1 MQQSKLEI
9 AKNVKKPE
17 IENLSSAYLF
27 FYRLSRIFDYVA
39 ILRPLLLIPVW
50 TMVLLGYYKV
60 VSDKITTQIHL
71 PIVGNVGI
79 ILHPHGEV
87 LITLLLYSLLMGAIY
102 ILNQLTD
109 SHTDEINGKL
119 YLIPYGYLK
128 KGSLKIQI
136 AILLSASIILAF
148 LKFSLTY
155 SILVL
160 ISIALG
166 IMYSVP
172 PIRLKGKPILDL
184 LANASGFG
192 IIAFAVGWAS
202 QGEFSVNLI
211 LDSLPY
217 FLCVSAA
224 FINTTIPDMDGD
236 VRNGDNTTGV
246 FLGIRKSCLIS
257 TIILCLAILTS
268 LYRRD
273 FIPLIASALS
283 LPFFVYMTISNWNQ
297 LTNTKSITMATKIS
311 VLILSLLIALLIPL
325 YFILLIFTIL
335 LVRFY
340 YQVRFGIKY
349 P

>member
-9 AKNVKKPE
+9 VKNLKEPAV
-17 IENLSSAYLF
+17 ENSSSAYLF
-27 FYRLSRIFDYVA
+27 IYRLSRIFDYVA

-50 TMVLLGYYKV
+50 TMVLLGYYRV
-60 VSDKITTQIHL
+60 VSDKSQIHL
-71 PIVGNVGI
+71 PIVGNIGV
-79 ILHPHGEV
+79 ILHPNSEV
-87 LITLLLYSLLMGAIY
+87 LITILLYTLLMGAIF

-109 SHTDEINGKL
+109 SRTDEINGKL

-128 KGSLKIQI
+128 KGSLRIQI
-136 AILLSASIILAF
+136 AVLLTVSIILAF
-148 LKFSLTY
+148 LKFSFTY
-155 SILVL
+155 AVLVL
-160 ISIALG
+160 ISIILG

-192 IIAFAVGWAS
+192 IIAFVVGWVS
-202 QGEFSVNLI
+202 QTEFSTNLI

-224 FINTTIPDMDGD
+224 FINTTIPDMEGD
-236 VRNGDNTTGV
+236 IHNGDITTGV
-246 FLGIRKSCLIS
+246 YLGVRKSCLVS
-257 TIILCLAILTS
+257 TIILCLAILAS
-268 LYRRD
+268 LYRMD
-273 FIPLIASALS
+273 FIPLIASTLS
-283 LPFFVYMTISNWNQ
+283 LPFFVYMTISNWDQ
-297 LTNTKSITMATKIS
+297 QINTRSITMATQIS
-311 VLILSLLIALLIPL
+311 ILVLSLLIALLIPL
-325 YFILLIFTIL
+325 YLILLIFTIL